1 MNITTLILIGRALL
15 DIVIPNGLLLA
26 FVVIISID
34 HSVPQ
39 ISKSEL
45 RTMCKRKVAAV
56 FGSIM
61 RHLDSMREQ
70 GKPMY
75 IVLIPERIME
85 HPMLWKEETLQIK
98 EKILRVSGDAD
109 PIFVKI
115 PNILELGAIGF
126 ERLNNDDKY
135 AIKYAI
141 KTTKKMIKFAMP
153 ELKVKQVVRRLA
165 EAKERSNPEYGYA
178 IIRLGVKKK
187 YQEF

>member
-1 MNITTLILIGRALL
+1 MAGYIPCGGFIIPRPGRIPCGGDGITY
-15 DIVIPNGLLLA
+15 N
-26 FVVIISID
+26 
-34 HSVPQ
+34 

-45 RTMCKRKVAAV
+45 QTKCKREVAAV

-141 KTTKKMIKFAMP
+141 KTTKKMNA
-153 ELKVKQVVRRLA
+153 R
-165 EAKERSNPEYGYA
+165 AKSKTSG
-178 IIRLGVKKK
+178 
-187 YQEF
+187 

>member
-1 MNITTLILIGRALL
+1 MAGYIPCGGFIIPRPGRIPCGGDGITY
-15 DIVIPNGLLLA
+15 N
-26 FVVIISID
+26 
-34 HSVPQ
+34 

-45 RTMCKRKVAAV
+45 QTKCKREVAAV

-75 IVLIPERIME
+75 IVLIPKRIMLPHLQE
-85 HPMLWKEETLQIK
+85 EETLQIK

-115 PNILELGAIGF
+115 PNMLERIGRAI
-126 ERLNNDDKY
+126 NMDNDDKY
-135 AIKYAI
+135 AVKYAI

-153 ELKVKQVVRRLA
+153 ELKVKQVVRCLV
-165 EAKERSNPEYGYA
+165 EAKERCNPEYGYA

-187 YQEF
+187 

>member
-1 MNITTLILIGRALL
+1 MNIHFIVAALL
-15 DIVIPNGLLLA
+15 VILFKHTPIGPSL
-26 FVVIISID
+26 VST
-34 HSVPQ
+34 

-45 RTMCKRKVAAV
+45 RTKCKREVAAV
-56 FGSIM
+56 FPSIM

-85 HPMLWKEETLQIK
+85 YPWLCKEETLQIK

-115 PNILELGAIGF
+115 PNMLERIGW
-126 ERLNNDDKY
+126 RTSLDNDDKY
-135 AIKYAI
+135 AVKYAI

-153 ELKVKQVVRRLA
+153 ELKVKQVVRRL
-165 EAKERSNPEYGYA
+165 EETNERRNPEYGYA
-178 IIRLGVKKK
+178 MIRLDVKKK